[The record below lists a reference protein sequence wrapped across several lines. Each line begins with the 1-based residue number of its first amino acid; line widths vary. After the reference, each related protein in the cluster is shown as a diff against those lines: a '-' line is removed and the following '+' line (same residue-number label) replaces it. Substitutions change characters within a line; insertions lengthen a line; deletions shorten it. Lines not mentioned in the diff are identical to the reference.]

1 MQRHSTGSTGSCSRG
16 PEQWSGT
23 KGFSATSGNSTRQ
36 RVTQDHYRSIPL
48 TELKT
53 DRDKRNMVLH
63 ALLVSI
69 QASIDIANH
78 LVAASSTSRRPE
90 TYRES
95 FMILCDEGVVPED
108 LAIRLSDLA
117 GFRNVLIHLYRRLD
131 LDEVYEVLQNDLLI
145 VNRYRALVRA
155 MLRDRFFPE

>member
-1 MQRHSTGSTGSCSRG
+1 MVRDEGILGHLR
-16 PEQWSGT
+16 ELDEASGDWE
-23 KGFSATSGNSTRQ
+23 R
-36 RVTQDHYRSIPL
+36 YRSIVL
-48 TELKT
+48 NELRT

-95 FMILCDEGVVPED
+95 FMILCDEGLIPED
-108 LAIRLSDLA
+108 LATQLSDLA
-117 GFRNVLIHLYRRLD
+117 GFRNVLVHLYCRLD
-131 LDEVYEVLQNDLLI
+131 LDEVYGVLQDDLSV

-155 MLRDRFFPE
+155 MLRDRLLPE